1 MLPVLI
7 DEEGGAE
14 LFVAGLKTVPQ
25 CGPLFLGQGHDG
37 TDQPQAGGGIMHR
50 LGAQLHDQTA
60 EGLQHR
66 TGRGEKEPVADI
78 VLTEVV
84 LHTAET
90 GHQQVHLSAVPNL
103 FVVQFERLIPV
114 RGVHCAPVDGGGAQE
129 RDTVPEKDR
138 VEIYWDLRPVE
149 VNA

>member
-60 EGLQHR
+60 EGLQHGFG
-66 TGRGEKEPVADI
+66 GRGEIQIADMVIAEI
-78 VLTEVV
+78 VSQ
-84 LHTAET
+84 T
-90 GHQQVHLSAVPNL
+90 GKAGH
-103 FVVQFERLIPV
+103 
-114 RGVHCAPVDGGGAQE
+114 D
-129 RDTVPEKDR
+129 
-138 VEIYWDLRPVE
+138 
-149 VNA
+149 